1 MPRVLPVVIGA
12 MVTLLA
18 MKSVT
23 LVRAAMPHAESA
35 APSVPVAQHP
45 VPAVLAAPPVAASP
59 VAAPTVPPE
68 PPPVSEAERALLG
81 DLRQRR
87 VGLDSRAQALDL
99 REQVQSAAE
108 RRLGAWLDELTALQQ
123 RVEQVEGA
131 RRVHDEANWR
141 AMVKLYETMKP
152 RDAAAIFNDLDRPV
166 LLQIVDRMQERRA
179 SLVLAAMQPERA
191 RELTA
196 ALAAMRTRAEALP
209 EAAMPGGP
217 ASGTPGP
224 VARQ

>member
-12 MVTLLA
+12 MVTLLG

-35 APSVPVAQHP
+35 APSAHVAQHP
-45 VPAVLAAPPVAASP
+45 VPVVSP
-59 VAAPTVPPE
+59 VAAPPAAAPTLPPE

-108 RRLGAWLDELTALQQ
+108 RRLGARLDELTALQQ
-123 RVEQVEGA
+123 RLEQVEGA
-131 RRVHDEANWR
+131 RRAHDEANWR

-152 RDAAAIFNDLDRPV
+152 RDAAAIFNNLDRPV

-196 ALAAMRTRAEALP
+196 ALAAMRTKAEALP
-209 EAAMPGGP
+209 ESAMPGGP
-217 ASGTPGP
+217 ASGAPGP
-224 VARQ
+224 VAKQ

>member
-1 MPRVLPVVIGA
+1 MRLATPRVLPVAIGA

-35 APSVPVAQHP
+35 APSSLVVQHP
-45 VPAVLAAPPVAASP
+45 APAVLATPPVAAPPVAAL
-59 VAAPTVPPE
+59 AAPPE

-87 VGLDSRAQALDL
+87 VGLDYRAQALDL

-108 RRLGAWLDELTALQQ
+108 RRLGARLDELTSLQQ
-123 RVEQVEGA
+123 RLEKMEGA
-131 RRVHDEANWR
+131 RRAHDEANWR

-152 RDAAAIFNDLDRPV
+152 RDAAAIFNDLERPV

-196 ALAAMRTRAEALP
+196 ALAAMRMKAEAIP
-209 EAAMPGGP
+209 E
-217 ASGTPGP
+217 SGGP
-224 VARQ
+224 VAKQ

>member
-35 APSVPVAQHP
+35 APSAPAVQHP
-45 VPAVLAAPPVAASP
+45 APAVPAAPAVAE
-59 VAAPTVPPE
+59 PTVPPE

-87 VGLDSRAQALDL
+87 IGLDGRAQALDL

-108 RRLGAWLDELTALQQ
+108 RRLGARLDELTSLQQ
-123 RVEQVEGA
+123 RLEQMEGA
-131 RRVHDEANWR
+131 RRAHDEANWR

-196 ALAAMRTRAEALP
+196 ALAAMRTKAAAIP
-209 EAAMPGGP
+209 E
-217 ASGTPGP
+217 SGGP
-224 VARQ
+224 VAQR

>member
-12 MVTLLA
+12 MVTLLG

-23 LVRAAMPHAESA
+23 LVRAAMPHGESA
-35 APSVPVAQHP
+35 VPSAPVAQHP
-45 VPAVLAAPPVAASP
+45 VPAVLAAPPVAA
-59 VAAPTVPPE
+59 PTLPPE

-81 DLRQRR
+81 DLRRR
-87 VGLDSRAQALDL
+87 RLGLDSRAQALDL

-108 RRLGAWLDELTALQQ
+108 RRLGARLDELTALQQ
-123 RVEQVEGA
+123 RLEQVEGA
-131 RRVHDEANWR
+131 RRAHDEANWR

-196 ALAAMRTRAEALP
+196 ALAAMRTKAEALP
-209 EAAMPGGP
+209 ESAMPGGP

-224 VARQ
+224 VAK